1 MLLDKRIVTLNNKIV
16 TALLMN
22 IMAFSS
28 TYAVADDSA
37 PSVINQ
43 SVDANDPCTVFL
55 CMAGKVRGER
65 PSECTGSNKTF
76 FKIVKKKKGKFK
88 PSQTF
93 DARKSF
99 LSNCPSA
106 DPKEVSKILSKF
118 GKVR

>member
-1 MLLDKRIVTLNNKIV
+1 MNNKIL
-16 TALLMN
+16 TALLMS
-22 IMAFSS
+22 ILAFSL
-28 TYAVADDSA
+28 TYAVADDSD

-55 CMAGKVRGER
+55 CMTGKVRGEK
-65 PSECTGSNKTF
+65 PSECSGPNKTF
-76 FKIVKKKKGKFK
+76 FNIVKKKKGKFK

-93 DARKSF
+93 DARKAF
-99 LSNCPSA
+99 LGNCPSA